1 MMIDIRGLCVCTPGF
16 QLGPI
21 DLAVAYGEHVV
32 LAGPSG
38 CGKTTL
44 LETIAGLRRTA
55 HGTVRLGGVDVTKRR
70 PADRFVGYV
79 PQDCA
84 LFSSMSVEDNLAFGM
99 RARGYTVPELERR
112 VQELADSLRLHDLLG
127 RDAKHLSGG
136 ERQRIALGRALAV
149 EPDVLLLDEP
159 FSALDAESRSDMYDL
174 MSQLSPRFGCTVL
187 HVSHSIKDAEA
198 CADRIVRMSEG
209 RLLTRQAP
217 IHADVPS
224 QRTDLP
230 GSISERLSWE
240 TRRD

>member
-1 MMIDIRGLCVCTPGF
+1 MMIDIRGLCVSTSGF
-16 QLGPI
+16 QVGPI
-21 DLAVAYGEHVV
+21 DLTVAYGEHVV

-44 LETIAGLRRTA
+44 LETIAGLRRPT
-55 HGTVRLGGVDVTKRR
+55 HGLVRLGGIDVTKRR

-99 RARGYTVPELERR
+99 RARGYTVIKLERR
-112 VQELADSLRLHDLLG
+112 LQKIADCLRLHDLLD
-127 RDAKHLSGG
+127 RDTKNLSGG

-174 MSQLSPRFGCTVL
+174 MSQMSPRFGCTVL

-209 RLLTRQAP
+209 RLLSRQAI
-217 IHADVPS
+217 IHADAPT
-224 QRTDLP
+224 QTIDRK
-230 GSISERLSWE
+230 GSISERLSRE